1 MLDVIKAFK
10 IATMA
15 IWVTKDRTFKISIEA
30 VNTKIVEIEMVMP
43 RRPILLLPMAIP
55 IDVEVAVDAT
65 DLNIIDFITFI
76 NFFFTRYLIVNFK

>member
-30 VNTKIVEIEMVMP
+30 VNTKIVEIKMVMP
-43 RRPILLLPMAIP
+43 RRPFLLLPMAIP
-55 IDVEVAVDAT
+55 IHVEVGVDAT

-76 NFFFTRYLIVNFK
+76 NLYN